1 MEHNNT
7 HHLRPAACGLR
18 PLRLV
23 ASVLCVRILCYMPLI
38 RINLLLLFS
47 LLATIVLL
55 VAAFF
60 SYDLAHGNL
69 WRFLSWPAHKARL
82 WNGGIVL
89 QSITD
94 FIFTKHSQGNVHIAE
109 ALILIFTW
117 WPVTFA
123 AMYFTFRTKRTGP

>member
-1 MEHNNT
+1 
-7 HHLRPAACGLR
+7 
-18 PLRLV
+18 
-23 ASVLCVRILCYMPLI
+23 MPLI

-82 WNGGIVL
+82 WNGGIML

>member
-1 MEHNNT
+1 M
-7 HHLRPAACGLR
+7 
-18 PLRLV
+18 PLRR
-23 ASVLCVRILCYMPLI
+23 LC
-38 RINLLLLFS
+38 LLLLLS
-47 LLATIVLL
+47 LMATIAFL

-60 SYDLAHGNL
+60 SYDLEHGNL
-69 WRFLSWPAHKARL
+69 WRFLSWPAQKARL

-94 FIFTKHSQGNVHIAE
+94 FIFTKHSQGNVHITE

>member
-1 MEHNNT
+1 MS
-7 HHLRPAACGLR
+7 LR
-18 PLRLV
+18 RL
-23 ASVLCVRILCYMPLI
+23 S
-38 RINLLLLFS
+38 LLLLFS
-47 LLATIVLL
+47 LLVTISLL

-60 SYDLAHGNL
+60 SYDLEHGDL

-94 FIFTKHSQGNVHIAE
+94 FIFMNHSQGNVHIAE

-123 AMYFTFRTKRTGP
+123 AMYFVFRAKRTGP